1 MSEKRLEEL
10 ELSLKRA
17 NQKPMVEDP
26 QASYTFTKLYQE
38 QFSFNQSIAQKLA
51 EACGLSEDLNVIV
64 QELLDQGISMIKSR
78 NKLLVIN
85 DKYGYETGQAY
96 AKDPSRRIVRTNE
109 KLKRP
114 ERKSYTL
121 RRRKRNSKKG

>member
-26 QASYTFTKLYQE
+26 QASYTFTKKLYQE
-38 QFSFNQSIAQKLA
+38 QFSFNQSTAQKLA
-51 EACGLSEDLNVIV
+51 EACGLLEDLNVSV
-64 QELLDQGISMIKSR
+64 QELLHEGMNMIKSR

-85 DKYGYETGQAY
+85 EIWLRNRASTCQGPPRRGQ
-96 AKDPSRRIVRTNE
+96 
-109 KLKRP
+109 
-114 ERKSYTL
+114 
-121 RRRKRNSKKG
+121 